1 MNSRN
6 NLHRT
11 PQWQLADR
19 QRYLSELEA
28 LGERVRADVRRL
40 RQEIEEARIPEQNSE
55 RGGGRAEFWPKKP
68 VAVSSGSSGGLFSYV
83 MRAWRVPARGGAM
96 DASPAPE
103 LETSGG
109 VATRSGS

>member
-28 LGERVRADVRRL
+28 LGERVRAMSGGCVKRL
-40 RQEIEEARIPEQNSE
+40 RKPLAPTRCRQISVPTRCSFVRWSIAM
-55 RGGGRAEFWPKKP
+55 RG
-68 VAVSSGSSGGLFSYV
+68 
-83 MRAWRVPARGGAM
+83 
-96 DASPAPE
+96 
-103 LETSGG
+103 
-109 VATRSGS
+109 